1 MLRWPWFECTRHPDF
16 FKDSM
21 SRDTLLLVE
30 KCAHCFSWY
39 DLESGER
46 MRTLQLPDY
55 PHEFVTDRAEQF
67 AYVGHYGVENSG
79 VTGPGGHSILQI
91 DIRSAQ
97 LVRSINL
104 YPFNRIHGLQI
115 DEQDRLYALSE
126 EKATLLVLDH
136 PTTDLAP
143 QRAVPTG
150 GIKSHLFALT
160 RDGQTAFCM
169 NLLSHTV
176 TKVRPWD
183 PLFQPLACQP
193 GQKPEGYCL
202 SADEATLFVSN
213 RWSNTLVAIDTATMA
228 VRHRAPSR
236 DDVTR
241 IYRKDDAQL
250 FTSNYGDR
258 SLSVVD
264 PITLEETGYVKLD
277 ARAIALSFH
286 PVKPLAFI
294 SLDDDRV
301 AVLDTDALRIVRFIA
316 TQREPDVSKVVML

>member
-1 MLRWPWFECTRHPDF
+1 
-16 FKDSM
+16 M
-21 SRDTLLLVE
+21 SQDILLLVE
-30 KCAHCFSWY
+30 KCAHSFSWY

-46 MRTLQLPDY
+46 LKSLRLPDF
-55 PHEFVTDRAEQF
+55 PHEFVTDAANHY
-67 AYVGHYGVENSG
+67 AYVGHYGVETSG
-79 VTGPGGHSILQI
+79 HVGAGGHAIFQI
-91 DIRSAQ
+91 DIRSAE
-97 LVRSINL
+97 LVRTIDL

-115 DEQDRLYALSE
+115 DAADRLYALSE
-126 EKATLLVLDH
+126 AQATLLVLDR
-136 PTTDLAP
+136 PATDSAP
-143 QRAVPTG
+143 QRAVSAG

-160 RDGQTAFCM
+160 RDGQTAYCM

-176 TKVRPWD
+176 AKVRPWD
-183 PLFQPLACQP
+183 PLFQPMACHP

-202 SADEATLFVSN
+202 SEDERTLYVSN
-213 RWSNTLVAIDTATMA
+213 RWSNTLCAIDTATMA
-228 VRHRAPSR
+228 VLFAVPSR

-241 IYRKDDAQL
+241 IYHARDGRL

-264 PITLEETGYVKLD
+264 ATTLRETAYLKLD

-301 AVLDTDALRIVRFIA
+301 AVLDTATLRIARFIA
-316 TQREPDVSKVVML
+316 TQREPDVSKVVLL